1 MLELHTNHNQP
12 FSLIVC
18 FDSQEIDIASTFET
32 IGCIP
37 DYSVKIQNNKILE
50 YRCTSTI
57 ERTNVRK
64 NIDACF
70 FWRAQHGNNS
80 YLASRAR
87 ERASES
93 ERERD
98 QTSLSDGRTTSV
110 AVIAE

>member
-18 FDSQEIDIASTFET
+18 FDSQEIDIASTVSLT
-32 IGCIP
+32 IGWIP
-37 DYSVKIQNNKILE
+37 DYSVEIQNNKILE

-70 FWRAQHGNNS
+70 F
-80 YLASRAR
+80 LA
-87 ERASES
+87 
-93 ERERD
+93 
-98 QTSLSDGRTTSV
+98 RT
-110 AVIAE
+110 AWQ